1 MMYFYHKKVKDD
13 IMIRTQI
20 QLTEMQYRLLKNLS
34 IEKNKSM
41 AEIIREC
48 ITYYSAG
55 KCLTSKEEK
64 YSKAISAMGKFK
76 SGKKDISINHDKYLT
91 EDFKK

>member
-1 MMYFYHKKVKDD
+1 
-13 IMIRTQI
+13 MIRTQI

-55 KCLTSKEEK
+55 KCLTSKEER

-91 EDFKK
+91 EDFKR